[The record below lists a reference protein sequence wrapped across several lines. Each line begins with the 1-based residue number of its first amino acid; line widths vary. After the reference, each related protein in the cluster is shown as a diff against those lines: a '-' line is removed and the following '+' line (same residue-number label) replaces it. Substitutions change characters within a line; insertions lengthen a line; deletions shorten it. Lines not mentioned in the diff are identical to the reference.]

1 MITYH
6 GETFEDYN
14 RPKATPDH
22 PSKSHVVL
30 AKHKGIVRMIRFGQQ
45 GVKGSPKKE
54 GESEAYRARRDAWYA
69 RHRKNIA
76 KGPLHPAWWAAKV
89 NPAPHPH
96 RLRGIPPKPLPFFSI
111 KPGTK
116 FLGF

>member
-6 GETFEDYN
+6 GETFDDYN
-14 RPKATPDH
+14 HPKATPDH

-89 NPAPHPH
+89 
-96 RLRGIPPKPLPFFSI
+96 KW
-111 KPGTK
+111 
-116 FLGF
+116 